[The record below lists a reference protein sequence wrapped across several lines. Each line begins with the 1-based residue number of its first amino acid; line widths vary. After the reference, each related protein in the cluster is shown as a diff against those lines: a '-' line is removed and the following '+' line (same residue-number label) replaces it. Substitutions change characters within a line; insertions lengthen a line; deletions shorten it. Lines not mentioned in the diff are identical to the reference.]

1 MMEFIQMK
9 TKGFIGQLVKA
20 RRVKSL
26 YQDDST
32 GQTIE
37 EHYEKRNL
45 GFIIDVH
52 EYIDDYYLV
61 RFFDGFSEWTWKVDL
76 LERKDKISLD
86 NYR

>member
-1 MMEFIQMK
+1 MEFVQMK
-9 TKGFIGQLVKA
+9 TKGFVGQLVKV

-26 YQDDST
+26 YHDNAT
-32 GQTIE
+32 GETIE
-37 EHYEKRNL
+37 EPFEKRSM
-45 GFIIDVH
+45 GFIIDLH

-61 RFFDGFSEWTWKVDL
+61 RFFSGFSEWAWKVDL